1 MPKNKPTKA
10 TGKFRAKGQPQNIS
24 RKTNKPA
31 AFSYPYGSDV
41 LATDYTELDVRVTAG
56 CNDEVPYEDS

>member
-1 MPKNKPTKA
+1 MPKNKEIKV
-10 TGKFRAKGQPQNIS
+10 TGSSAKGQPQNIP

-31 AFSYPYGSDV
+31 AFSYPHGSDV
-41 LATDYTELDVRVTAG
+41 LTTDYTELDVRVTAG